1 MNTKIGKW
9 VVTSVVALVLL
20 LACIKEEPIIHV
32 TSVTLE
38 KNELELTEGDNH
50 KLSVIVL
57 PEDATNASVSW
68 ESSNTDVATVD
79 AKGLITALKP
89 GTVEITVT
97 TEDGEKTAVCKV
109 TVAPRFIHVI
119 SVSISPEKLTLIEG
133 DTHSLTTTILPAE
146 ATNPKVMWNS
156 ADSTIATV
164 NEMGELTA
172 LKAGVVTITATSEDG
187 GKRALCEVT
196 VEAKIIEVESV
207 RLSEEQITLVEGN
220 TYSLTATV
228 LPADA
233 TNKNIHWTSENEA
246 VVTINEG
253 GFLTAHKVGTAT
265 VVVTTESG
273 KKTAICRVTVEAKVI
288 AVESVSL
295 SEEQITLV
303 EGNTYSLTATV
314 LPANATNKKVTW
326 TSANTAIATVD
337 DLGKVTGVASGTVYI
352 TATTEDSKKTA
363 SCKVTVSKKVI
374 TVAYVSLDN
383 ETITLLE
390 GDTKTLVAT
399 VSPTNAT
406 NKKITWT
413 TTDKTIAT
421 VDANGKVT
429 AITAG
434 VVSITAT
441 TEDGGKKASCRVTVE
456 KNIVAVTNVSIQ
468 PESIVL
474 AIGNQRQL
482 SATVSPTNATNKKV
496 TWTSA
501 DPSIA
506 TVTASGKVTGV
517 ASGTVY
523 ITATTEDG
531 GKKASCKVTVESVI
545 AVTNVSI
552 QPETITLP
560 VGDELQLTAT
570 VSPTNATNKK
580 VTWTTANAGI
590 AKVDNHGKVTGVAS
604 GTVYITATTEDGGK
618 TATCK
623 VSVTTPIIQVTSI
636 NIQPGTATVTVGGEQ
651 QLTANVLPTN
661 ATNKAVTWTSG
672 NTSIA
677 TVSSSGKVTGVAS
690 GTVYITATTEDGSK
704 TATCKVT
711 VTASSVIPDGAR
723 ISGSVLTGW
732 DCTKIPA
739 DGKVIIPANVTI
751 ISSRAFANCQRLKE
765 VVIHGN
771 VYMIREEAFKNC
783 TALNKV
789 TMAEGMKH
797 IETSA
802 FEGCS
807 SLQSIVLPATLENI
821 GPRLF
826 ADTPSLVSI
835 TVKAPTPPRTHAL
848 YSLSLFGHGNKN
860 PFIYV
865 PQAYVDTYKND
876 PNWFW
881 SEYRDRIFPIPT
893 GGGSTIVQV
902 TAVELSE
909 SNLTLSLG
917 DTHNLS
923 ANVLP
928 TNATNKAVTWTS
940 GNTSI
945 ATVDANGKV
954 TAVGTGTAYITA
966 TSTEGGKTATCVVK
980 VTDEET
986 PKMVLKTT
994 ANSLKLVI
1002 NADPQDQNDVWIDL
1016 NNNGQKDTGEN
1027 VTSFNNWLYGTSTNY
1042 TINQL
1047 TSEKTVTI
1055 YGKTTILNC
1064 NQNQLINLDVT
1075 KNSYLKKLGC
1085 NQNKLTNLDISKN
1098 PYLEVLQCHD
1108 SQLTNLDVSK
1118 NTGLLHLNCGKN
1130 QLTNLDVS
1138 KNINLESL
1146 SCNYNQ
1152 LTSLDLSKNINLESL
1167 YCYDN
1172 QLTSLDISKN
1182 TKLRD
1187 LSCHNNQLTNLNLS
1201 NNVLLEKLGCRYN
1214 QLTSLDVSKNT
1225 ALTYLY
1231 FPGNQLTS
1239 LDISKNTNLDFLA
1252 CGGNQL
1258 TSLDISKNTNLTGL
1272 HCSGNPFT
1280 SLDISKNTKLN
1291 HITIINNNLTPA
1303 SKQKIVDDLPT
1314 RSASEEAKFNNYN
1327 YQDFSQSQLNAIRAK
1342 GWTVVN

>member
-109 TVAPRFIHVI
+109 TVAPRFIHVV

-133 DTHSLTTTILPAE
+133 ETHSLTTTVLPAE
-146 ATNPKVMWNS
+146 ATNPKVMWSS

-187 GKRALCEVT
+187 AKTALCEVT

-352 TATTEDSKKTA
+352 TATTKDSKKTA

-506 TVTASGKVTGV
+506 TVTANGKVTGV

-661 ATNKAVTWTSG
+661 ATNKTVTWTSG

-751 ISSRAFANCQRLKE
+751 IGSRAFAQCKRLKE

-771 VYMIREEAFKNC
+771 VNMIGEEAFQNC

-789 TMAEGMKH
+789 TIAEGMKR

-835 TVKAPTPPRTHAL
+835 TVKAPAPPRTYAL

-881 SEYRDRIFPIPT
+881 SEYRDRIFPMPNEGNT
-893 GGGSTIVQV
+893 PSVQV
-902 TAVELSE
+902 TSVELS
-909 SNLTLSLG
+909 SSSLILRPG
-917 DTHNLS
+917 SIHNLL
-923 ANVLP
+923 VRILP
-928 TNATNKAVTWTS
+928 TNATNQAITWATS
-940 GNTSI
+940 NAEI
-945 ATVDANGKV
+945 ATVHGNGIV
-954 TAVGTGTAYITA
+954 TAIGVGKAQLTA
-966 TSTEGGKTATCVVK
+966 TTVDGGKIATCF
-980 VTDEET
+980 VTVRDDDT
-986 PKMVLKTT
+986 PRIVMK
-994 ANSLKLVI
+994 AISNSITLI
-1002 NADPQDQNDVWIDL
+1002 IDAAPEDRNDIWIDF
-1016 NNNGQKDTGEN
+1016 NNDGQKDTNEN
-1027 VTSFNNWLYGTSTNY
+1027 VTTFGHNLISNAIIQQPFP
-1042 TINQL
+1042 
-1047 TSEKTVTI
+1047 EKTVTI
-1055 YGKTTILNC
+1055 YGKVTFLKCTNNNLTSLDVSKNTNLTFLDC
-1064 NQNQLINLDVT
+1064 SGNNQLYGLDIT
-1075 KNSYLKKLGC
+1075 KN
-1085 NQNKLTNLDISKN
+1085 TNLTFLDCSGNQLYDLDITKN
-1098 PYLEVLQCHD
+1098 TNLSELICRQN
-1108 SQLTNLDVSK
+1108 QLTNLDVSK
-1118 NTGLLHLNCGKN
+1118 NTNLKSLDCWNN
-1130 QLTNLDVS
+1130 TLTDLDVT
-1138 KNINLESL
+1138 KN
-1146 SCNYNQ
+1146 
-1152 LTSLDLSKNINLESL
+1152 
-1167 YCYDN
+1167 
-1172 QLTSLDISKN
+1172 
-1182 TKLRD
+1182 
-1187 LSCHNNQLTNLNLS
+1187 TNLNYL
-1201 NNVLLEKLGCRYN
+1201 NCMGNR
-1214 QLTSLDVSKNT
+1214 LTSLDVSKN
-1225 ALTYLY
+1225 ANLIQ
-1231 FPGNQLTS
+1231 FVCSVNQLTS
-1239 LDISKNTNLDFLA
+1239 LDITKNTNLTLLI

-1258 TSLDISKNTNLTGL
+1258 SNLNITKNTELQRFDCHSNQLTDLDISKNA
-1272 HCSGNPFT
+1272 
-1280 SLDISKNTKLN
+1280 KLN

-1314 RSASEEAKFNNYN
+1314 RSASEQAKFNNYN

>member
-109 TVAPRFIHVI
+109 TVAPRFIHVV

-146 ATNPKVMWNS
+146 ATNPKVMWSS

-172 LKAGVVTITATSEDG
+172 LKAGIVTITATSEDG
-187 GKRALCEVT
+187 GKTALCEVT

-273 KKTAICRVTVEAKVI
+273 KKTAICGVTVEAKVI

-363 SCKVTVSKKVI
+363 TCKVTVSKKVI

-506 TVTASGKVTGV
+506 TVTANGKVTGV

-771 VYMIREEAFKNC
+771 VYMIGEEAFINC

-797 IETSA
+797 IEASA

-807 SLQSIVLPATLENI
+807 SLQSIVLPATLENV

-835 TVKAPTPPRTHAL
+835 TVKAPTPPRTNAQ
-848 YSLSLFGHGNKN
+848 YSLVLFGSSRN

-865 PQAYVDTYKND
+865 PQAYIDTYKND

-893 GGGSTIVQV
+893 GGDSTIVQV

-966 TSTEGGKTATCVVK
+966 TSTDGGKTATCVVK

-994 ANSLKLVI
+994 ANSLNLVI
-1002 NADPQDQNDVWIDL
+1002 NAAPQNQNGVWIDL

-1027 VTSFNNWLYGTSTNY
+1027 VTSFSNNLYGTSTNY
-1042 TINQL
+1042 VINNQV

-1055 YGKTTILNC
+1055 YGKVTILNC
-1064 NQNQLINLDVT
+1064 SQNQLTNLDVT
-1075 KNSYLKKLGC
+1075 KNPYLNDLDCYSNQLIDLDISKNTKLQGFDC
-1085 NQNKLTNLDISKN
+1085 ADNQLTNLDISKN
-1098 PYLEVLQCHD
+1098 TEL
-1108 SQLTNLDVSK
+1108 VS
-1118 NTGLLHLNCGKN
+1118 LWC
-1130 QLTNLDVS
+1130 
-1138 KNINLESL
+1138 IN
-1146 SCNYNQ
+1146 
-1152 LTSLDLSKNINLESL
+1152 
-1167 YCYDN
+1167 
-1172 QLTSLDISKN
+1172 
-1182 TKLRD
+1182 
-1187 LSCHNNQLTNLNLS
+1187 
-1201 NNVLLEKLGCRYN
+1201 
-1214 QLTSLDVSKNT
+1214 
-1225 ALTYLY
+1225 
-1231 FPGNQLTS
+1231 
-1239 LDISKNTNLDFLA
+1239 
-1252 CGGNQL
+1252 NQL
-1258 TSLDISKNTNLTGL
+1258 TSLDISKNTNLTILWCGANQL
-1272 HCSGNPFT
+1272 RD
-1280 SLDISKNTKLN
+1280 LDISKNTKLN
-1291 HITIINNNLTPA
+1291 WIYIVNNNLTPA
-1303 SKQKIVDDLPT
+1303 SKQKIIDDLPT
-1314 RSASEEAKFNNYN
+1314 RSASQKAKFNNYN
-1327 YQDFSQSQLNAIRAK
+1327 SQEFSQSQLNAIRAK
-1342 GWTVVN
+1342 GWTVVND

>member
-1 MNTKIGKW
+1 M
-9 VVTSVVALVLL
+9 
-20 LACIKEEPIIHV
+20 
-32 TSVTLE
+32 
-38 KNELELTEGDNH
+38 
-50 KLSVIVL
+50 
-57 PEDATNASVSW
+57 
-68 ESSNTDVATVD
+68 
-79 AKGLITALKP
+79 
-89 GTVEITVT
+89 
-97 TEDGEKTAVCKV
+97 
-109 TVAPRFIHVI
+109 
-119 SVSISPEKLTLIEG
+119 
-133 DTHSLTTTILPAE
+133 
-146 ATNPKVMWNS
+146 
-156 ADSTIATV
+156 
-164 NEMGELTA
+164 
-172 LKAGVVTITATSEDG
+172 
-187 GKRALCEVT
+187 
-196 VEAKIIEVESV
+196 
-207 RLSEEQITLVEGN
+207 
-220 TYSLTATV
+220 
-228 LPADA
+228 
-233 TNKNIHWTSENEA
+233 
-246 VVTINEG
+246 
-253 GFLTAHKVGTAT
+253 
-265 VVVTTESG
+265 
-273 KKTAICRVTVEAKVI
+273 
-288 AVESVSL
+288 
-295 SEEQITLV
+295 
-303 EGNTYSLTATV
+303 
-314 LPANATNKKVTW
+314 
-326 TSANTAIATVD
+326 D

-363 SCKVTVSKKVI
+363 TCKVTVSKKVI

-506 TVTASGKVTGV
+506 TVTANGKVTGV

-771 VYMIREEAFKNC
+771 VYMIGEEAFINC

-797 IETSA
+797 IEASA

-807 SLQSIVLPATLENI
+807 SLQSIVLPATLENV

-835 TVKAPTPPRTHAL
+835 TVKAPTPPRTNAQ
-848 YSLSLFGHGNKN
+848 YSLVLFGSSRN

-865 PQAYVDTYKND
+865 PQAYIDTYKND

-893 GGGSTIVQV
+893 GGDSTIVQV

-966 TSTEGGKTATCVVK
+966 TSTDGGKTATCVVK

-994 ANSLKLVI
+994 ANSLNLVI
-1002 NADPQDQNDVWIDL
+1002 NAAPQNQNGVWIDL

-1027 VTSFNNWLYGTSTNY
+1027 VTSFSNNLYGTSTNY
-1042 TINQL
+1042 VINNQV

-1055 YGKTTILNC
+1055 YGKVTILNC
-1064 NQNQLINLDVT
+1064 SQNQLTNLDVT
-1075 KNSYLKKLGC
+1075 KNPYLNDLDCYSNQLIDLDISKNTKLQGFDC
-1085 NQNKLTNLDISKN
+1085 ADNQLTNLDISKN
-1098 PYLEVLQCHD
+1098 TEL
-1108 SQLTNLDVSK
+1108 VS
-1118 NTGLLHLNCGKN
+1118 LWC
-1130 QLTNLDVS
+1130 
-1138 KNINLESL
+1138 IN
-1146 SCNYNQ
+1146 
-1152 LTSLDLSKNINLESL
+1152 
-1167 YCYDN
+1167 
-1172 QLTSLDISKN
+1172 
-1182 TKLRD
+1182 
-1187 LSCHNNQLTNLNLS
+1187 
-1201 NNVLLEKLGCRYN
+1201 
-1214 QLTSLDVSKNT
+1214 
-1225 ALTYLY
+1225 
-1231 FPGNQLTS
+1231 
-1239 LDISKNTNLDFLA
+1239 
-1252 CGGNQL
+1252 NQL
-1258 TSLDISKNTNLTGL
+1258 TSLDISKNTNLTILWCGANQL
-1272 HCSGNPFT
+1272 RD
-1280 SLDISKNTKLN
+1280 LDISKNTKLN
-1291 HITIINNNLTPA
+1291 WIYIVNNNLTPA
-1303 SKQKIVDDLPT
+1303 SKQKIIDDLPT
-1314 RSASEEAKFNNYN
+1314 RSASQKAKFNNYN
-1327 YQDFSQSQLNAIRAK
+1327 SQEFSQSQLNAIRAK
-1342 GWTVVN
+1342 GWTVVND

>member
-1 MNTKIGKW
+1 M
-9 VVTSVVALVLL
+9 
-20 LACIKEEPIIHV
+20 
-32 TSVTLE
+32 
-38 KNELELTEGDNH
+38 
-50 KLSVIVL
+50 
-57 PEDATNASVSW
+57 
-68 ESSNTDVATVD
+68 
-79 AKGLITALKP
+79 
-89 GTVEITVT
+89 
-97 TEDGEKTAVCKV
+97 
-109 TVAPRFIHVI
+109 
-119 SVSISPEKLTLIEG
+119 
-133 DTHSLTTTILPAE
+133 
-146 ATNPKVMWNS
+146 
-156 ADSTIATV
+156 
-164 NEMGELTA
+164 
-172 LKAGVVTITATSEDG
+172 
-187 GKRALCEVT
+187 
-196 VEAKIIEVESV
+196 
-207 RLSEEQITLVEGN
+207 
-220 TYSLTATV
+220 
-228 LPADA
+228 
-233 TNKNIHWTSENEA
+233 
-246 VVTINEG
+246 
-253 GFLTAHKVGTAT
+253 
-265 VVVTTESG
+265 
-273 KKTAICRVTVEAKVI
+273 
-288 AVESVSL
+288 
-295 SEEQITLV
+295 
-303 EGNTYSLTATV
+303 
-314 LPANATNKKVTW
+314 
-326 TSANTAIATVD
+326 D

-1055 YGKTTILNC
+1055 YGKVTILNC
-1064 NQNQLINLDVT
+1064 SQNQLTNLDVT
-1075 KNSYLKKLGC
+1075 KNPYLNDLDCYSNQLIDLDISKNTKLQGFDC
-1085 NQNKLTNLDISKN
+1085 ADNQLTNLDISKN
-1098 PYLEVLQCHD
+1098 TEL
-1108 SQLTNLDVSK
+1108 VS
-1118 NTGLLHLNCGKN
+1118 LWC
-1130 QLTNLDVS
+1130 
-1138 KNINLESL
+1138 IN
-1146 SCNYNQ
+1146 
-1152 LTSLDLSKNINLESL
+1152 
-1167 YCYDN
+1167 
-1172 QLTSLDISKN
+1172 
-1182 TKLRD
+1182 
-1187 LSCHNNQLTNLNLS
+1187 
-1201 NNVLLEKLGCRYN
+1201 
-1214 QLTSLDVSKNT
+1214 
-1225 ALTYLY
+1225 
-1231 FPGNQLTS
+1231 
-1239 LDISKNTNLDFLA
+1239 
-1252 CGGNQL
+1252 NQL
-1258 TSLDISKNTNLTGL
+1258 TSLDISKNTNLTILWCGANQL
-1272 HCSGNPFT
+1272 RD
-1280 SLDISKNTKLN
+1280 LDISKNTKLN
-1291 HITIINNNLTPA
+1291 WIYIVNNNLTPA
-1303 SKQKIVDDLPT
+1303 SKQKIIDDLPT
-1314 RSASEEAKFNNYN
+1314 RSASQKAKFNNYN
-1327 YQDFSQSQLNAIRAK
+1327 SQEFSQSQLNAIRAK
-1342 GWTVVN
+1342 GWTVVND

>member
-109 TVAPRFIHVI
+109 TIAPRFIHVI

-253 GFLTAHKVGTAT
+253 GFLTAHKAGTAT

-273 KKTAICRVTVEAKVI
+273 KKTAICRVTVETKVI

-303 EGNTYSLTATV
+303 EGNTHSLTATV

-506 TVTASGKVTGV
+506 TVTANGKVTGL

-661 ATNKAVTWTSG
+661 ATNKTVTWTSG

-723 ISGSVLTGW
+723 ISGNVLTGW

-751 ISSRAFANCQRLKE
+751 IGSRAFAQCKRLKE

-771 VYMIREEAFKNC
+771 VNMIGEEAFQNC

-789 TMAEGMKH
+789 TIAEGMKR

-966 TSTEGGKTATCVVK
+966 TSTDGGKTATCVVK

-986 PKMVLKTT
+986 LKMVLKTT

-1002 NADPQDQNDVWIDL
+1002 NADPQDQNGVWIDL

-1027 VTSFNNWLYGTSTNY
+1027 VTSFSNNLYGTSTNY
-1042 TINQL
+1042 VINNQV

-1055 YGKTTILNC
+1055 YGKVTSLRC
-1064 NQNQLINLDVT
+1064 NFC
-1075 KNSYLKKLGC
+1075 G
-1085 NQNKLTNLDISKN
+1085 LTS
-1098 PYLEVLQCHD
+1098 
-1108 SQLTNLDVSK
+1108 LDVSK
-1118 NTGLLHLNCGKN
+1118 NKSLVYLVCDYN

-1138 KNINLESL
+1138 ENTNLVFLNCFE
-1146 SCNYNQ
+1146 NQ
-1152 LTSLDLSKNINLESL
+1152 LTKLDISKNTDLVYF
-1167 YCYDN
+1167 YCNKN

-1182 TKLRD
+1182 M
-1187 LSCHNNQLTNLNLS
+1187 NLKTFFCS
-1201 NNVLLEKLGCRYN
+1201 NNKL
-1214 QLTSLDVSKNT
+1214 TDLDISKNT
-1225 ALTYLY
+1225 NLEG
-1231 FPGNQLTS
+1231 FDCSHNQLTS
-1239 LDISKNTNLDFLA
+1239 LDISKNINMKSLRCID
-1252 CGGNQL
+1252 NQL
-1258 TSLDISKNTNLTGL
+1258 
-1272 HCSGNPFT
+1272 T

>member
-1 MNTKIGKW
+1 
-9 VVTSVVALVLL
+9 
-20 LACIKEEPIIHV
+20 
-32 TSVTLE
+32 
-38 KNELELTEGDNH
+38 
-50 KLSVIVL
+50 
-57 PEDATNASVSW
+57 
-68 ESSNTDVATVD
+68 
-79 AKGLITALKP
+79 
-89 GTVEITVT
+89 
-97 TEDGEKTAVCKV
+97 
-109 TVAPRFIHVI
+109 
-119 SVSISPEKLTLIEG
+119 
-133 DTHSLTTTILPAE
+133 
-146 ATNPKVMWNS
+146 
-156 ADSTIATV
+156 
-164 NEMGELTA
+164 
-172 LKAGVVTITATSEDG
+172 
-187 GKRALCEVT
+187 
-196 VEAKIIEVESV
+196 
-207 RLSEEQITLVEGN
+207 
-220 TYSLTATV
+220 
-228 LPADA
+228 
-233 TNKNIHWTSENEA
+233 
-246 VVTINEG
+246 
-253 GFLTAHKVGTAT
+253 
-265 VVVTTESG
+265 
-273 KKTAICRVTVEAKVI
+273 
-288 AVESVSL
+288 
-295 SEEQITLV
+295 
-303 EGNTYSLTATV
+303 SLTATV

-363 SCKVTVSKKVI
+363 TCKVTVSKKVI

-506 TVTASGKVTGV
+506 TVTANGKVTGV

-771 VYMIREEAFKNC
+771 VYMIGEEAFINC

-797 IETSA
+797 IEASA

-807 SLQSIVLPATLENI
+807 SLQSIVLPATLENV

-835 TVKAPTPPRTHAL
+835 TVKAPTPPRTNAQ
-848 YSLSLFGHGNKN
+848 YSLVLFGSSRN

-865 PQAYVDTYKND
+865 PQAYIDTYKND

-893 GGGSTIVQV
+893 GGDSTIVQV

-966 TSTEGGKTATCVVK
+966 TSTDGGKTATCVVK

-994 ANSLKLVI
+994 ANSLNLVI
-1002 NADPQDQNDVWIDL
+1002 NAAPQNQNGVWIDL

-1027 VTSFNNWLYGTSTNY
+1027 VTSFSNNLYGTSTNY
-1042 TINQL
+1042 VINNQV

-1055 YGKTTILNC
+1055 YGKVTILNC
-1064 NQNQLINLDVT
+1064 SQNQLTNLDVT
-1075 KNSYLKKLGC
+1075 KNPYLNDLDCYSNQLIDLDISKNTKLQGFDC
-1085 NQNKLTNLDISKN
+1085 ADNQLTNLDISKN
-1098 PYLEVLQCHD
+1098 TEL
-1108 SQLTNLDVSK
+1108 VS
-1118 NTGLLHLNCGKN
+1118 LWC
-1130 QLTNLDVS
+1130 
-1138 KNINLESL
+1138 IN
-1146 SCNYNQ
+1146 
-1152 LTSLDLSKNINLESL
+1152 
-1167 YCYDN
+1167 
-1172 QLTSLDISKN
+1172 
-1182 TKLRD
+1182 
-1187 LSCHNNQLTNLNLS
+1187 
-1201 NNVLLEKLGCRYN
+1201 
-1214 QLTSLDVSKNT
+1214 
-1225 ALTYLY
+1225 
-1231 FPGNQLTS
+1231 
-1239 LDISKNTNLDFLA
+1239 
-1252 CGGNQL
+1252 NQL
-1258 TSLDISKNTNLTGL
+1258 TSLDISKNTNLTILWCGANQL
-1272 HCSGNPFT
+1272 RD
-1280 SLDISKNTKLN
+1280 LDISKNTKLN
-1291 HITIINNNLTPA
+1291 WIYIVNNNLTPA
-1303 SKQKIVDDLPT
+1303 SKQKIIDDLPT
-1314 RSASEEAKFNNYN
+1314 RSASQKAKFNNYN
-1327 YQDFSQSQLNAIRAK
+1327 SQEFSQSQLNAIRAK
-1342 GWTVVN
+1342 GWTVVND

>member
-1 MNTKIGKW
+1 
-9 VVTSVVALVLL
+9 
-20 LACIKEEPIIHV
+20 
-32 TSVTLE
+32 
-38 KNELELTEGDNH
+38 
-50 KLSVIVL
+50 
-57 PEDATNASVSW
+57 
-68 ESSNTDVATVD
+68 
-79 AKGLITALKP
+79 
-89 GTVEITVT
+89 
-97 TEDGEKTAVCKV
+97 
-109 TVAPRFIHVI
+109 
-119 SVSISPEKLTLIEG
+119 
-133 DTHSLTTTILPAE
+133 
-146 ATNPKVMWNS
+146 
-156 ADSTIATV
+156 
-164 NEMGELTA
+164 
-172 LKAGVVTITATSEDG
+172 
-187 GKRALCEVT
+187 
-196 VEAKIIEVESV
+196 
-207 RLSEEQITLVEGN
+207 
-220 TYSLTATV
+220 
-228 LPADA
+228 
-233 TNKNIHWTSENEA
+233 
-246 VVTINEG
+246 
-253 GFLTAHKVGTAT
+253 
-265 VVVTTESG
+265 
-273 KKTAICRVTVEAKVI
+273 
-288 AVESVSL
+288 
-295 SEEQITLV
+295 
-303 EGNTYSLTATV
+303 TATV

-1055 YGKTTILNC
+1055 YGKVTILNC
-1064 NQNQLINLDVT
+1064 SQNQLTNLDVT
-1075 KNSYLKKLGC
+1075 KNPYLNDLDCYSNQLIDLDISKNTKLQGFDC
-1085 NQNKLTNLDISKN
+1085 ADNQLTNLDISKN
-1098 PYLEVLQCHD
+1098 TEL
-1108 SQLTNLDVSK
+1108 VS
-1118 NTGLLHLNCGKN
+1118 LWC
-1130 QLTNLDVS
+1130 
-1138 KNINLESL
+1138 IN
-1146 SCNYNQ
+1146 
-1152 LTSLDLSKNINLESL
+1152 
-1167 YCYDN
+1167 
-1172 QLTSLDISKN
+1172 
-1182 TKLRD
+1182 
-1187 LSCHNNQLTNLNLS
+1187 
-1201 NNVLLEKLGCRYN
+1201 
-1214 QLTSLDVSKNT
+1214 
-1225 ALTYLY
+1225 
-1231 FPGNQLTS
+1231 
-1239 LDISKNTNLDFLA
+1239 
-1252 CGGNQL
+1252 NQL
-1258 TSLDISKNTNLTGL
+1258 TSLDISKNTNLTILWCGANQL
-1272 HCSGNPFT
+1272 RD
-1280 SLDISKNTKLN
+1280 LDISKNTKLN
-1291 HITIINNNLTPA
+1291 WIYIVNNNLTPA
-1303 SKQKIVDDLPT
+1303 SKQKIIDDLPT
-1314 RSASEEAKFNNYN
+1314 RSASQKAKFNNYN
-1327 YQDFSQSQLNAIRAK
+1327 SQEFSQSQLNAIRAK
-1342 GWTVVN
+1342 GWTVVND